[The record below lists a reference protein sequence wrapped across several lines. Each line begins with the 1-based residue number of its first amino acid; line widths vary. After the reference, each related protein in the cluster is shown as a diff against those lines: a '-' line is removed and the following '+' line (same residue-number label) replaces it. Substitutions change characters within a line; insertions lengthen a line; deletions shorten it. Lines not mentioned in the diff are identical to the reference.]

1 MDNIALILLVR
12 IVQIIMSE
20 RNFGK
25 YSDYFLY

>member
-1 MDNIALILLVR
+1 MDNITLILLVR

-25 YSDYFLY
+25 YSVYFLY